1 MRVIRGR
8 EDARWMPSRF
18 RFALFR
24 LYAYGRLRSATARTA
39 DVAYII
45 DRDQSAVENF
55 TVGIWTILS
64 AGAYLTWLLWP
75 RWPLA
80 LALFA
85 APVIA
90 VMLMQVS
97 VVAVGVLLLRRKD
110 NLRVNSVVLMT
121 LLTAAAVYFARVDGW
136 VRYAAWQF
144 LGVLALNAFAA
155 VVVALLRSRIASLE
169 STLGGFASDL

>member
-24 LYAYGRLRSATARTA
+24 LYAYARLRGAAPQSA

-55 TVGIWTILS
+55 TVGIWTIFS
-64 AGAYLTWLLWP
+64 AGAYVTWLLSP

-80 LALFA
+80 LALIASPF
-85 APVIA
+85 IA
-90 VMLMQVS
+90 VMLMQVP
-97 VVAVGVLLLRRKD
+97 VVAVGLLLLRRKD
-110 NLRVNSVVLMT
+110 NLRVNSVVLMV

-144 LGVLALNAFAA
+144 LGVLALNALAA
-155 VVVALLRSRIASLE
+155 IVVMIFRSSIAAAE
-169 STLGGFASDL
+169 STLGGLASDL